1 MYRLILDIPNSNGSW
16 AISNNPGDLI
26 RYAIFFN
33 PDCKDAK
40 DPGNGSCG
48 DGRFIVSGEQ
58 KSYVHNLVLIPK
70 GEVFITKEHTKYV
83 IQKDTMDTFFDCVLS
98 KSNQIGICATRI
110 QHVYYKWKCTGYR
123 KQK

>member
-1 MYRLILDIPNSNGSW
+1 MYCLILDIPNSNGSW

-26 RYAIFFN
+26 RYAICFN

-40 DPGNGSCG
+40 DPGSGSCG
-48 DGRFIVSGEQ
+48 DRRFKVTGVK
-58 KSYVHNLVLIPK
+58 KSFAHNLALIPK
-70 GEVFITKEHTKYV
+70 GGTKYV

-110 QHVYYKWKCTGYR
+110 QHVYYKWKCTEYH

>member
-1 MYRLILDIPNSNGSW
+1 MYCLILDIPNSNGSW

-40 DPGNGSCG
+40 DPGSGSCG
-48 DGRFIVSGEQ
+48 DERFIVTGVK
-58 KSYVHNLVLIPK
+58 KSFAHNLALIPK
-70 GEVFITKEHTKYV
+70 GGTKYV

-98 KSNQIGICATRI
+98 KSYQIGIYATRI
-110 QHVYYKWKCTGYR
+110 QHVYYKWKCTEYH